1 MAGEDVHGLR
11 RARLVRRKPVFQ
23 GRKDGKHVFVALAEE
38 AFLLFLGAVQDDADR
53 KKILVIVFLAEV
65 IIKNDSILFLGL
77 LDSQIFDLDFLL
89 TRDTAGPAAG
99 FTAF

>member
-1 MAGEDVHGLR
+1 MHGLR

-77 LDSQIFDLDFLL
+77 LDSQIFDLQG
-89 TRDTAGPAAG
+89 RRVSEMKRGSIYIQNG
-99 FTAF
+99 RKIIK